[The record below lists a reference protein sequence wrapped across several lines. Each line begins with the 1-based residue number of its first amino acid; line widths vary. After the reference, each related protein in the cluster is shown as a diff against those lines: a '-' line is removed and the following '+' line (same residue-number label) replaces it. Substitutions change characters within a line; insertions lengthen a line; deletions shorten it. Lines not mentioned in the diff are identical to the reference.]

1 MEMNIYL
8 DVFFLL
14 NFIVNFCLLHSCG
27 MILRCNRTIG
37 YTVLAAF
44 FGSLASCAF
53 LFIPMKSE
61 IWPMFPV
68 CVRFFTAMGMTYL
81 SYGKDHWKSFL
92 REVLCLYF
100 SSFALEGVLRFTHS
114 IGGLILLLAVSY
126 GIGKEKRKRQNRM
139 LVTLTFKEKSVVL
152 HGFYDTGN
160 RLTEQITGRM
170 AHIVSYDSIK
180 KILPESYRMVAEHY
194 FETGLLE
201 STKVTELQMYEFTF
215 LSYHSIGK
223 ETGELLGIRMDAAV
237 FETDTGKKTE
247 EKAVIALT
255 NQKKLMEN
263 HCQIIINGRL
273 EI

>member
-1 MEMNIYL
+1 MGMNIYL

-14 NFIVNFCLLHSCG
+14 NFIVNFCLLYSCG

-37 YTVLAAF
+37 HTVMAAS
-44 FGSLASCAF
+44 FGSVAACVF
-53 LFIPMKSE
+53 LFIPMKSDL
-61 IWPMFPV
+61 WSMFPV
-68 CVRFFTAMGMTYL
+68 WVRFFTAMGMTYL

-92 REVLCLYF
+92 REVVCLYF
-100 SSFALEGVLRFTHS
+100 SSFALEGVFRFTHS
-114 IGGLILLLAVSY
+114 IGGLILLMAVSY

-170 AHIVSYDSIK
+170 AHIASYDSIK